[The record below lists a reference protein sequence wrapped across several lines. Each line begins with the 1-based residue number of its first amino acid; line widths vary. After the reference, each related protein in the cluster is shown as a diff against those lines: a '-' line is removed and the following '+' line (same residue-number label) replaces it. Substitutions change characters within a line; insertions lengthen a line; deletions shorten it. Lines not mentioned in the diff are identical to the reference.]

1 MIPSARPTPVRPRT
15 YLTWKRTA
23 VQQAIQH
30 GDSVL
35 KMRLRSRESVMNS
48 DARLV
53 DILNQMIDRDG
64 GCLSRNAS
72 GLLLGRRVAT
82 LRDLANGGL
91 RQ

>member
-1 MIPSARPTPVRPRT
+1 
-15 YLTWKRTA
+15 
-23 VQQAIQH
+23 
-30 GDSVL
+30 
-35 KMRLRSRESVMNS
+35 MNS

-64 GCLSRNAS
+64 GCLRRNAS